1 MAKIY
6 AALIIKG
13 VKTMDDVPDKL
24 KDAVK
29 AILEG
34 GN

>member
-34 GN
+34 DS

>member
-1 MAKIY
+1 MAKTY

>member
-6 AALIIKG
+6 VSLIIKG

-34 GN
+34 NN

>member
-1 MAKIY
+1 MEKIY

-34 GN
+34 DN

>member
-1 MAKIY
+1 MVKIY

-34 GN
+34 DN

>member
-34 GN
+34 DN

>member
-1 MAKIY
+1 MSKIY

>member
-34 GN
+34 NN